1 MATRKP
7 KAVQYRRIREGKT
20 NYHKRLKM
28 LLSRKSRV
36 VIRLTNQKI
45 IAQIIQFKPEGDSIL
60 IGIDSSAL
68 RKLGWKYSLKNL
80 PAAYLT
86 GLLVGKK
93 AVENKQEEVVLDSG
107 NRSPS
112 HGGKHYAFLKGLV
125 DAGLQIK
132 HGDEKI
138 FPSQERLTGIHVSSY
153 AATLKSE
160 NPEKFNQVFGQYL
173 KANAQPED
181 MTKNFEEVKT
191 KILG

>member
-7 KAVQYRRIREGKT
+7 KSVQYRRRREGKT

-36 VIRLTNQKI
+36 VIRLTNKKV
-45 IAQIIQFKPEGDSIL
+45 IAQVVQFHPEGDIVL
-60 IGIDSSAL
+60 VGVDSSAL

-80 PAAYLT
+80 PASYLT

-93 AVENKQEEVVLDSG
+93 AVEKKQEDAVLDSG
-107 NRSPS
+107 NQSPF
-112 HGGKHYAFLKGLV
+112 HGGKHFAFLKGLV

-132 HGDEKI
+132 HGGENV
-138 FPSQERLTGIHVSSY
+138 FPSEERLTGAHVSTY
-153 AATLKSE
+153 AAKLKSE
-160 NPEKFNQVFGQYL
+160 NQEKFNQVFGQYL

-181 MTKNFEEVKT
+181 LSKNFEEVKK

>member
-36 VIRLTNQKI
+36 VIRLTNKKV
-45 IAQIIQFKPEGDSIL
+45 IAQIIQFNPEGDRVL
-60 IGIDSSAL
+60 VGIDSL
-68 RKLGWKYSLKNL
+68 MLQKLGWKYSLKNL

-86 GLLVGKK
+86 GLLIGKK
-93 AVENKQEEVVLDSG
+93 AVEKKQEEVVLDTG
-107 NRSPS
+107 NQSPS

-132 HGDEKI
+132 HGGEKI
-138 FPSQERLTGIHVSSY
+138 FPSEDRLTGAHVSTY
-153 AATLKSE
+153 AAKLKSE
-160 NPEKFNQVFGQYL
+160 NQEKFNQVFGQYL

-181 MTKNFEEVKT
+181 MSKNFEEVKK